1 MKKKSVLL
9 EYFIK
14 YKMTYIKIIAVFF
27 IGVILGV
34 IVINTAGEEKILNL
48 TEYVNELVQNVKNKE
63 NINYPNSLLVSIGK
77 NIKTM
82 GILWILGCT
91 IISSIFVYFNIGYQG
106 FKLGYTISTFILILG
121 TKKGLIFSLSSL
133 LLQNIILIPTL
144 FLLSESGIKLC
155 NEIQKNRN
163 NIKRE
168 LLRHFIIFIICIA
181 FSIVS
186 SFIEIYFS
194 TKLLIFFKEIL

>member
-133 LLQNIILIPTL
+133 LLQNIILIPTI

>member
-14 YKMTYIKIIAVFF
+14 YKITYIKIIIVFF
-27 IGVILGV
+27 IGIVLGV

-63 NINYPNSLLVSIGK
+63 NMDYQNSLLVSIRK

-82 GILWILGCT
+82 GILWLLGCT

-106 FKLGYTISTFILILG
+106 FKLGYTISTFVFILG
-121 TKKGLIFSLSSL
+121 VKKGLIFSLSSL

-155 NEIQKNRN
+155 NETQKNRN

-168 LLRHFIIFIICIA
+168 LLRHFIIFVI
-181 FSIVS
+181 SILLSVVV
-186 SFIEIYFS
+186 SFIEVYFS
-194 TKLLIFFKEIL
+194 TKILIFLKEIF

>member
-14 YKMTYIKIIAVFF
+14 YKITYIKIIIVFF
-27 IGVILGV
+27 IGIILGV

-48 TEYVNELVQNVKNKE
+48 TEYVNDLVKNIKNKE
-63 NINYPNSLLVSIGK
+63 NINYQNSLLISIGK

-106 FKLGYTISTFILILG
+106 FKLAYTISTFILILG

-133 LLQNIILIPTL
+133 LLQNTILIPIL

-181 FSIVS
+181 FSILS
-186 SFIEIYFS
+186 SFIEVYFS

>member
-14 YKMTYIKIIAVFF
+14 YKITYIKIITVFF
-27 IGVILGV
+27 IGIILGV
-34 IVINTAGEEKILNL
+34 IVINTASEEKILNL
-48 TEYVNELVQNVKNKE
+48 NEYVNELVQNVKNKE
-63 NINYPNSLLVSIGK
+63 NIDYQNSLLVSIGK

-91 IISSIFVYFNIGYQG
+91 IISSIFVYFNVGYQG

-133 LLQNIILIPTL
+133 LLQNLILIPMI

-155 NEIQKNRN
+155 NETQKNRN

-181 FSIVS
+181 LSIVS
-186 SFIEIYFS
+186 SFIEVYFS

>member
-14 YKMTYIKIIAVFF
+14 YKITYIKIIIVFF
-27 IGVILGV
+27 IGIILGV

-48 TEYVNELVQNVKNKE
+48 TEYVNDLVKNIKNKE
-63 NINYPNSLLVSIGK
+63 NINYQNSLLVSIGK

-133 LLQNIILIPTL
+133 LLQNIILIPIL

-168 LLRHFIIFIICIA
+168 LLRHFIIFI
-181 FSIVS
+181 
-186 SFIEIYFS
+186 
-194 TKLLIFFKEIL
+194 

>member
-1 MKKKSVLL
+1 MKKKSILL

-14 YKMTYIKIIAVFF
+14 YKITYIKIISVFF
-27 IGVILGV
+27 IGIIIGV
-34 IVINTAGEEKILNL
+34 IVINTAGEQKISNL
-48 TEYVNELVQNVKNKE
+48 TGYVNELVENIKSKE
-63 NINYPNSLLVSIGK
+63 NIDYKNSLLVSIGK
-77 NIKTM
+77 NLKSI

-91 IISSIFVYFNIGYQG
+91 IISSIFVYFNVGYQG

-133 LLQNIILIPTL
+133 LLQNIILIPTI

-163 NIKRE
+163 NIRRE
-168 LLRHFIIFIICIA
+168 LVRHFVIFII
-181 FSIVS
+181 SIVLIVIS
-186 SFIEIYFS
+186 SFIEVYFS
-194 TKLLIFFKEIL
+194 TKILIFFKKIL

>member
-14 YKMTYIKIIAVFF
+14 YKITYIKIIIVFF
-27 IGVILGV
+27 IGIILGV

-48 TEYVNELVQNVKNKE
+48 TEYVNDLVKNIKNKE
-63 NINYPNSLLVSIGK
+63 NINYQNSLLVSIGK

-133 LLQNIILIPTL
+133 LLQNIILIPIL

-186 SFIEIYFS
+186 SFIEVYFS